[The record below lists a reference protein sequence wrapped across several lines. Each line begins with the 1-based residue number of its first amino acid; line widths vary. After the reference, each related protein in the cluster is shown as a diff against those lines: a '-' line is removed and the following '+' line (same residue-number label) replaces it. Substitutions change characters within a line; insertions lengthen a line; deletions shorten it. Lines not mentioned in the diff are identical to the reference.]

1 MLWLTLFPKILLI
14 SDTFWGFKIRTATG
28 AGAEREIVSE
38 PVSGV
43 YTTKPLPPKDFKT
56 EEDKIMFSKSN
67 SPIVRYL

>member
-1 MLWLTLFPKILLI
+1 MIGQKYSIKVSQVVI
-14 SDTFWGFKIRTATG
+14 ATG